1 MIDQDKGG
9 NMEIKVLEKKQVA
22 NVIAV
27 IFENFTFQE
36 SDPFSGVVMIWDDE
50 LAINGSEI
58 VAQAA
63 FVRDDGSATEDV
75 ILNAEHGAYSIVIGF
90 EGEVITKI
98 GF

>member
-1 MIDQDKGG
+1 MIDQGKGR
-9 NMEIKVLEKKQVA
+9 NMEIKVLERKQVA

-27 IFENFTFQE
+27 IFENFTFQG

-75 ILNAEHGAYSIVIGF
+75 ILNAEHGAFSIVIGF